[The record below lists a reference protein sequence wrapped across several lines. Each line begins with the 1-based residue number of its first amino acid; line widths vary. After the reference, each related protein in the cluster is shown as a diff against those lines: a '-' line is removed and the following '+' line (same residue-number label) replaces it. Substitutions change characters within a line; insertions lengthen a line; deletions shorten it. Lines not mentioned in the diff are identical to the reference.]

1 MSRDAARSFSA
12 IVTRAISVWGLL
24 LLFILLVI
32 VFSWLRPD
40 TFLTYF
46 NIRSILSNKSVQLL
60 VALSVFIPMVANQ
73 FDLSAGFNVGISQV
87 LAIGLQGQ
95 GLPWWAA
102 VCAVLLM
109 GAAVG
114 LANGLLITRVKIDS
128 FIATLGTGTILYGLN
143 AWYTGGQQVLASLP
157 PEFLAI
163 SGSVWI
169 VPAPAIYALVVSLT
183 LWIVFEYLPLGRYL
197 YVLGASPRAAELN
210 GISAKRYITL
220 GFVAAGTLAA
230 FAGVVLQ
237 SQLQVGQSSVGQE
250 YLLPAFTAALLGAT
264 SIRPGRV
271 NVWGTVLAVAVLAV
285 TVAGLNQLGAPFF
298 VEPLFN
304 GSMLI
309 LAVGLAVQ
317 AAERRQRRGTQAE
330 EAAAA
335 ARSPRSSNKVIR
347 AACPALVRDRS
358 CGSHPRERGRQLGP
372 RHAGDRRRSII
383 WRILKRE
390 GRERGPATSPAFLGD
405 TDRTPTPDE
414 NFKRD
419 GDRLTQLRSRPTSDV
434 ARASK
439 PTSETHR
446 TASLLKGRPK
456 GHASACTLQGRLP
469 MERPGTVVRRE
480 PRSETIHPFPA

>member
-1 MSRDAARSFSA
+1 MSGNASPSYLGSA
-12 IVTRAISVWGLL
+12 VTRAISVWGLL
-24 LLFILLVI
+24 VLLVLLI
-32 VFSWLRPD
+32 VVFSLLKPD

-46 NIRSILSNKSVQLL
+46 NIRSILSNKSVQAL
-60 VALSVFIPMVANQ
+60 VALSVFIPMTANQ

-87 LAIGLQGQ
+87 FAIGLQAQ

-102 VCAVLLM
+102 VIAVVLM
-109 GAAVG
+109 GAFVG
-114 LANGLLITRVKIDS
+114 LLNGLLVTRIKIDS
-128 FIATLGTGTILYGLN
+128 FIATLGTGTVLYGLN
-143 AWYTGGQQVLASLP
+143 AWYTGGQQVLGDLP

-163 SGSVWI
+163 SGNIGI
-169 VPAPAIYALVVSLT
+169 VPAPALYVLVVSLA
-183 LWIVFEYLPLGRYL
+183 LWLVFEFLPLGRYL

-210 GISAKRYITL
+210 GISAKRYVTL

-317 AAERRQRRGTQAE
+317 AAQRRTKRGTEADRAASA
-330 EAAAA
+330 EAAAQ
-335 ARSPRSSNKVIR
+335 V
-347 AACPALVRDRS
+347 
-358 CGSHPRERGRQLGP
+358 GE
-372 RHAGDRRRSII
+372 
-383 WRILKRE
+383 
-390 GRERGPATSPAFLGD
+390 
-405 TDRTPTPDE
+405 
-414 NFKRD
+414 
-419 GDRLTQLRSRPTSDV
+419 
-434 ARASK
+434 
-439 PTSETHR
+439 
-446 TASLLKGRPK
+446 
-456 GHASACTLQGRLP
+456 
-469 MERPGTVVRRE
+469 
-480 PRSETIHPFPA
+480 